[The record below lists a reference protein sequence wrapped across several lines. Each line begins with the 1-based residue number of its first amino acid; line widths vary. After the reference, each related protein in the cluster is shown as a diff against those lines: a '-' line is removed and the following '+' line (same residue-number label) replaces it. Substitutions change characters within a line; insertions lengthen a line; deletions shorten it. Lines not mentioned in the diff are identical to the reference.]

1 MLVVIVLTQNGKYI
15 MEVSDNT
22 LVSSVKMANF
32 HFVFQLQPFCPQFY
46 TWDTNAMAPKWEDPG
61 Q

>member
-46 TWDTNAMAPKWEDPG
+46 T
-61 Q
+61 